1 MRWGRPKPLSPWIA
15 ISAVSPFLCRSMK
28 TKQFPP
34 SAFTLVEI
42 MVSITVLFFLML
54 ILGQMIQA
62 TASLLIYHGKSMD
75 ADEQARVLFDRMSV
89 DFSGMTKRTDVNYFL
104 KSSIAEATYP
114 QNNDLVNANPL
125 SGNDQLAF
133 YSEVSGYSSS
143 TEAVSSLSLVAYRLN
158 TTSLQMERMG
168 KGLSWN
174 GAAATGSGD
183 QFVSLPLTLGS
194 KWPTAVNSSPDT
206 SYETIGPP
214 AFRFEYDYLL
224 KKGLFSA
231 TP

>member
-1 MRWGRPKPLSPWIA
+1 M
-15 ISAVSPFLCRSMK
+15 
-28 TKQFPP
+28 
-34 SAFTLVEI
+34 
-42 MVSITVLFFLML
+42 
-54 ILGQMIQA
+54 
-62 TASLLIYHGKSMD
+62 
-75 ADEQARVLFDRMSV
+75 
-89 DFSGMTKRTDVNYFL
+89 
-104 KSSIAEATYP
+104 
-114 QNNDLVNANPL
+114 VNANPL

-214 AFRFEYDYLL
+214 AFRFEYYYLL
-224 KKGLFSA
+224 KKGPVERDALGHEFRAHLARCGLHDVAAIIVTVAVIDSKTRKIVPDATLAGLALKMNDFSDTA
-231 TP
+231 PTPMKSGDLVTQWQGVLQGAGLPPLGLSGLHIYQRYFYLNTF